1 MAGRFDV
8 EDQSVVEFQ
17 LGNKQLLLLF
27 VGLLVIC
34 AIFFFIGLRVGED
47 TARSKAALLVGD
59 EAGGQ
64 EVAEQTTVAAAKPAD
79 NGAIKLTTESA
90 SKPAAQPTTRNVNKN
105 DTPSRRAEKPAV
117 EKKTESTPPKEITA
131 VASGNPTPGFY
142 LQIASPRDE
151 AAAKRLQAALS
162 AKHPTIIQPVTVNGR
177 QHYRVRVGPFV
188 TSDKALEFKRSLA
201 PNYSDAIVAKL

>member
-1 MAGRFDV
+1 MAGRFEV

-64 EVAEQTTVAAAKPAD
+64 EVAEQTAAAAKPAD
-79 NGAIKLTTESA
+79 NGAIKLTTEPA
-90 SKPAAQPTTRNVNKN
+90 TKPETKPTTRNASKSDNQ
-105 DTPSRRAEKPAV
+105 SRRANKPAV
-117 EKKTESTPPKEITA
+117 EKKSESTPPKESTA

-142 LQIASPRDE
+142 LQVASPRDE

-162 AKHPTIIQPVTVNGR
+162 AKHQTIIQPVMVNGR
-177 QHYRVRVGPFV
+177 QHYRVRVGPFP